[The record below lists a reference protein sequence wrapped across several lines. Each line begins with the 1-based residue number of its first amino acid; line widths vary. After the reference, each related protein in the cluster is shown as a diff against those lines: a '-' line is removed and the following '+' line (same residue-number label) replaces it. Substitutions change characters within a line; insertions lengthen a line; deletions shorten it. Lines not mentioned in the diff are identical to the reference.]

1 MIFIIVKF
9 YYVQIYIIIITVFKK
24 KNKKKQKKKKQT
36 TKIFDWI
43 VFKKKNDYLHLQ
55 IDTYT
60 NRTIINSNFTFKS
73 VSIVHIV
80 SKTRG
85 EIDHSPNYTYTY
97 RDSRYM

>member
-9 YYVQIYIIIITVFKK
+9 YYVQIYIIINSIFFF
-24 KNKKKQKKKKQT
+24 KKKQKQR
-36 TKIFDWI
+36 TKDYFRLDSI
-43 VFKKKNDYLHLQ
+43 KKNLITSIYS
-55 IDTYT
+55 YT

-73 VSIVHIV
+73 VSIFHIV

-85 EIDHSPNYTYTY
+85 EIDHTPNYTYTY